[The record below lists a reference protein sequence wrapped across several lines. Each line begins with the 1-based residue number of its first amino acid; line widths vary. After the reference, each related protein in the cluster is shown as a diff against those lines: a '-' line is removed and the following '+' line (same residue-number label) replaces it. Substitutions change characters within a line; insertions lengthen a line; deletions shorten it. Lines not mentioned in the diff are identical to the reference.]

1 MYNKSEKVSIQDK
14 LKQANK
20 VIEDLK
26 NNIYTEKE
34 EPQMPKYVSLVIT
47 RDKPHLVFDKKHY
60 DKRLN
65 LKMCL
70 PEEYDIHEQIMLLK
84 IKVKEKY
91 GASFIG
97 NENIFNFT

>member
-1 MYNKSEKVSIQDK
+1 
-14 LKQANK
+14 
-20 VIEDLK
+20 
-26 NNIYTEKE
+26 
-34 EPQMPKYVSLVIT
+34 VSLVIT
-47 RDKPHLVFDKKHY
+47 RDKPNLVLHKKHY

-97 NENIFNFT
+97 NENIFNYKYNTKIDNKNKYVKFTAFSSCLLLIIKKRRRIK